1 MSKIIHGSA
10 GGQARA
16 LLQKE
21 EAKQRIDEYNQ
32 NPNLCLFCNNPIL
45 APYGKPLK
53 ETKIK
58 KFCSHSC
65 SAKYNNEG
73 RSRNPY
79 GIGFNNES
87 FIDKFSD
94 EEIIE
99 FYNSSKNLSDFG
111 KKIGYKNKI
120 TTKNKVINKR
130 LNSLGLSLDKLRERK
145 EISTTNETKGDLF
158 KRYTQWQ
165 TARSTIQKDARKI
178 YITSNKPKRC
188 ICCGYDKHFEVAHI
202 KAVSDFD
209 DDVLISEINNID
221 NLIALCPN
229 HHWEYDNAN
238 LDITGY
244 LNNIAY

>member
-1 MSKIIHGSA
+1 MSETIRGSA

-45 APYGKPLK
+45 APYGKVLR

-65 SAKYNNEG
+65 SAKYNNIG
-73 RSRNPY
+73 VNRNPK
-79 GIGFNNES
+79 GGFNKV
-87 FIDKFSD
+87 IDSITD
-94 EEIIE
+94 NEIIE
-99 FYNSSKNLSDFG
+99 AFNNSKNITDFS
-111 KKIGYKNKI
+111 KKLGYKSKVHY
-120 TTKNKVINKR
+120 KNESLNYR
-130 LNSLGLSLDKLRERK
+130 LEKLGLSLDDLRK
-145 EISTTNETKGDLF
+145 EEISISNETKGDLF

-165 TARSTIQKDARKI
+165 TARSAIQKGARKI
-178 YITSNKPKRC
+178 YATSNKPKRC

-244 LNNIAY
+244 LNNITY